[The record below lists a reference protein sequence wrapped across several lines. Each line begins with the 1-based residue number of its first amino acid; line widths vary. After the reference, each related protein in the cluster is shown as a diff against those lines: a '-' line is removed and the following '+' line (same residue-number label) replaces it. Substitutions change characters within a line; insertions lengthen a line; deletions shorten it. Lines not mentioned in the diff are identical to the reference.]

1 MSLDTTTPTQDIYE
15 WFEKAFPERS
25 DRLVE
30 LQLGVMYEEVTESLK
45 ALGLPFHE
53 LQQTADHLKEGRY
66 TDFIGNSLKDPD
78 IRTELLDAL
87 CDNTVTNVGV
97 AYAADMDYETA
108 LKEVVRSNDSKFD
121 ENGNPIYDD
130 ITGKLRKGEFYTP
143 PELHEAANR

>member
-30 LQLGVMYEEVTESLK
+30 LQLGVMYEEVSESLK

-66 TDFIGNSLKDPD
+66 TDFIGNSLKNPEV
-78 IRTELLDAL
+78 RTELLDAL
-87 CDNTVTNVGV
+87 CDTTVTNVGV
-97 AYAADMDYETA
+97 AYAADMDYEKG
-108 LKEVVRSNDSKFD
+108 LREIIRSNDSKFD
-121 ENGNPIYDD
+121 EDGSPIYHEL
-130 ITGKLRKGEFYTP
+130 TGKLQKGNLYTP
-143 PELHEAANR
+143 PEIHEFANR